1 MNAIFTAP
9 RRRSHIVVALTLATI
24 VVLLGV
30 LARPSPPSL
39 STQVTGDPALAAT
52 VRPNLPG
59 VGDRVSVVT
68 IDGDT
73 VTYAHFGANNDTEYE
88 IGSLTKTVTSL
99 LLADAIARGEVTA
112 DTKVGDLLPLAG
124 TAVADVSLAELASH
138 RSGLPLVATRLQDMV
153 PLYLLAVT
161 HRNPYIQDVDG
172 VIALARAAN
181 LSHRGQFAYSNLG
194 GALLGHALASASNT
208 DYERLVQE
216 RVFTPLGM
224 TASSVP
230 VTAGD
235 LPDDAPTGYSVTG
248 RAEPPWTMN
257 GWAPAGGIRSTPAD
271 MVRYAQALLDGSAPG
286 IDALTPRWESDLDA
300 FAPRWESGEQKVGY
314 AWFTEEIEG
323 KIVTWHDGG
332 TGGFA
337 SIIVLDRASHR
348 AVIILSNSNASVNDA
363 AITLLA
369 GER

>member
-1 MNAIFTAP
+1 MSAHVTAP
-9 RRRSHIVVALTLATI
+9 RRRSRIVVALAVAGI
-24 VVLLGV
+24 VALLGV

-39 STQVTGDPALAAT
+39 STRVTGDPALAAK
-52 VRPNLPG
+52 VRPHLQG
-59 VGDRVSVVT
+59 ALDRVSIAT

-73 VTYAHFGANNDTEYE
+73 VTYAHFGATNDTEYE
-88 IGSLTKTVTSL
+88 IGSITKTVTSL

-112 DTKVGDLLPLAG
+112 DTNVGELLPLAG
-124 TAVADVSLAELASH
+124 AAVADVSLAELASH

-161 HRNPYIQDVDG
+161 HRDPYFQDVDG
-172 VIALARAAN
+172 VIALARATT

-194 GALLGHALASASNT
+194 GALLGHALASASNM
-208 DYERLVQE
+208 DYRRLVQE
-216 RVFTPLGM
+216 RIFGPLGM

-230 VTAGD
+230 VTARN

-248 RAEPPWTMN
+248 RGEAPWIFN

-271 MVRYAQALLDGSAPG
+271 MVRYARAVLDGSAPG
-286 IDALTPRWESDLDA
+286 IDALTPRWEADLEA
-300 FAPRWESGEQKVGY
+300 FTPHWESGEQNVGF

-323 KIVTWHDGG
+323 RTVTWHDGG

-337 SIIVLDRASHR
+337 SIIVLDRASQR
-348 AVIILSNSNASVNDA
+348 AVVILSNTNASVNDA
-363 AITLLA
+363 GISLIV

>member
-1 MNAIFTAP
+1 MSAHFIAP
-9 RRRSHIVVALTLATI
+9 RRRSHIVVAVALAAI
-24 VVLLGV
+24 VALLGV

-39 STQVTGDPALAAT
+39 STHVTGDPELAAA
-52 VRPNLPG
+52 VRPHLQG
-59 VGDRVSVVT
+59 ALDRVSVVT

-112 DTKVGDLLPLAG
+112 DTKVGELLPLAG
-124 TAVADVSLAELASH
+124 AAVADVSLAELASH

-161 HRNPYIQDVDG
+161 HRNPFVQNVDG
-172 VIALARAAN
+172 VIALARDAN

-194 GALLGHALASASNT
+194 GAMLGHALAAASNM
-208 DYERLVQE
+208 DYGRLVQE
-216 RVFTPLGM
+216 RIFTPLGM
-224 TASSVP
+224 TASSIP
-230 VTAGD
+230 LTSGS
-235 LPDDAPTGYSVTG
+235 LPDDPPTGYSVTG
-248 RAEPPWTMN
+248 KAEPPWTMN

-271 MVRYAQALLDGSAPG
+271 VVRYAQALLNGSAPG
-286 IDALTPRWESDLDA
+286 MDALTPRWESG
-300 FAPRWESGEQKVGY
+300 ESGAQKVGY

-323 KIVTWHDGG
+323 RMVTWHDGG

-337 SIIVLDRASHR
+337 SSIVLDRASHR
-348 AVIILSNSNASVNDA
+348 AVIVLSNTNAAVNDA
-363 AITLLA
+363 GLALLMG
-369 GER
+369 GE

>member
-1 MNAIFTAP
+1 MSAHVTAP
-9 RRRSHIVVALTLATI
+9 RRQSHIVVALALAAI
-24 VVLLGV
+24 VALLGV
-30 LARPSPPSL
+30 LARPNPPSL
-39 STQVTGDPALAAT
+39 STQVTGDPALAARA
-52 VRPNLPG
+52 RPLLSG
-59 VGDRVSVVT
+59 ALDRVSVAT

-88 IGSLTKTVTSL
+88 IGSITKTVTSL

-112 DTKVGDLLPLAG
+112 DTKVGELLPLAG
-124 TAVADVSLAELASH
+124 APVADVSLAELASH

-153 PLYLLAVT
+153 PLYLRAVT

-172 VIALARAAN
+172 VIALARAAT

-194 GALLGHALASASNT
+194 GALLGHALASASNM
-208 DYERLVQE
+208 DYARLVQE
-216 RVFTPLGM
+216 RIFRPLGM

-248 RAEPPWTMN
+248 RAEPPWTLN

-286 IDALTPRWESDLDA
+286 IDALTPRWESGLDA
-300 FAPRWESGEQKVGY
+300 FAPRWESREQKVGY

-323 KIVTWHDGG
+323 RTLTWHDGG
-332 TGGFA
+332 TAGFA

-348 AVIILSNSNASVNDA
+348 AVIILSNTNASVGDA
-363 AITLLA
+363 GIALIL
-369 GER
+369 GEQ

>member
-1 MNAIFTAP
+1 MSAHFTAP
-9 RRRSHIVVALTLATI
+9 RRRWHFVVALALAAI
-24 VVLLGV
+24 VALLGV

-39 STQVTGDPALAAT
+39 STHVTGDPELAAA
-52 VRPNLPG
+52 VRPHLQG
-59 VGDRVSVVT
+59 ALDRVSVVT

-112 DTKVGDLLPLAG
+112 DTKVGELLPLAG
-124 TAVADVSLAELASH
+124 AAVADVSLAELASH

-161 HRNPYIQDVDG
+161 HRNPYIHDADE
-172 VIALARAAN
+172 VIALARDVN

-194 GALLGHALASASNT
+194 GALLGHALAAASNM
-208 DYERLVQE
+208 DYGRLVQE
-216 RVFTPLGM
+216 RIFTPLGM
-224 TASSVP
+224 TASSIP
-230 VTAGD
+230 LTSGS
-235 LPDDAPTGYSVTG
+235 LPDDPPTGYSVTG
-248 RAEPPWTMN
+248 KAEPPWTMN

-271 MVRYAQALLDGSAPG
+271 VVRYAQALLNGSAPG
-286 IDALTPRWESDLDA
+286 MDALTPRWESGLDA
-300 FAPRWESGEQKVGY
+300 FAPHWESGAQKVGY

-323 KIVTWHDGG
+323 RMVTWHDGG

-348 AVIILSNSNASVNDA
+348 AVIVLSNTNASVNDA
-363 AITLLA
+363 GLALLM
-369 GER
+369 GE